1 MVNLVLRRLALFIPM
16 WIAVSVLSFVIV
28 HATPGDPAASFVGQ
42 DAGAASLDAARQR
55 LGLNRPYMEQ
65 LYHWVAGS
73 LTGDLGQSYF
83 LGRSVATAILE
94 RLPVTFSLGILAL
107 FVGVIVGIPLGTIA
121 ALSPNSWKDASTIG
135 VSLTFLSVPEFVV
148 GMLLIYVLGVE
159 LRWFPIGRY
168 APLSD
173 GVGVWLHHLALP
185 ALALG
190 LSQSALIARMTRAS
204 LLQVLGADYIRTARA
219 KGLPEKIVVGR
230 HAFRN
235 AIITIVTVIGLS
247 LALLLSGAFITEA
260 LFQLPGI
267 GSLGVSAVLRRDYP
281 VVQGLLL
288 VSSSFILIVNILVD
302 IVYGLLNPTISEG

>member
-1 MVNLVLRRLALFIPM
+1 MMNLVLRRLVLFIPM
-16 WIAVSVLSFVIV
+16 WIAVSVLSFMIV

-55 LGLNRPYMEQ
+55 LGLDRPYMEQ

-73 LTGDLGQSYF
+73 LAGDLGQSYF
-83 LGRSVATAILE
+83 LGRSVAEAILE

-107 FVGVIVGIPLGTIA
+107 LVGIVVGIPLGTIA

-135 VSLTFLSVPEFVV
+135 ISLTFLSIPEFVV

-173 GVGVWLHHLALP
+173 GVGPWLHHLALP

-219 KGLPEKIVVGR
+219 KGLPEKVVIGR

-281 VVQGLLL
+281 VIQGLLL

-302 IVYGLLNPTISEG
+302 IVYGLLNPTVSDG